1 MENNDKLKELPLYI
15 LYVAGYPCQEVFF
28 YERAAAE
35 LNINLKVKYHGC
47 NIVPF
52 VDENGKETSDVEVQ
66 SEKYKDQNLLSE
78 KCYTD
83 SHGEKWLDQV
93 KKRAKHL
100 VLVDEY
106 TKIDEKM
113 KKETKSK
120 IYSTIIV
127 SIIFLVTLWAIF
139 NTTIGIIA
147 CGVFTI
153 IHFVIFIRK
162 YNQDFL
168 ILYKLRI
175 KINNYKKK

>member
-35 LNINLKVKYHGC
+35 LNINLKVNYHGC

-52 VDENGKETSDVEVQ
+52 VDENGQETSDVEVE

-78 KCYTD
+78 KYYTD
-83 SHGEKWLDQV
+83 SHGENWLEQV

-100 VLVDEY
+100 ILVDKY
-106 TKIDEKM
+106 TKFDETM

-120 IYSTIIV
+120 IYSTIIL

-139 NTTIGIIA
+139 NIYIGIIA
-147 CGVFTI
+147 CAIFTLI
-153 IHFVIFIRK
+153 RFFIYSKK
-162 YNQDFL
+162 YHENSDILADLKFKIENNQT
-168 ILYKLRI
+168 
-175 KINNYKKK
+175 